1 MVIYNEENVIGCTF
15 YPKGNSSDK
24 YIILGEKSMRK
35 IGEETLF
42 SGWSLFTIANN
53 FNNGSWI
60 VISSPKLIHE
70 VW

>member
-24 YIILGEKSMRK
+24 YIVLGEKSMRK
-35 IGEETLF
+35 IGGETPF
-42 SGWSLFTIANN
+42 SGWSLSTIADN

-60 VISSPKLIHE
+60 VISSLNKIYE